1 MKSIFVLC
9 DFGIAY
15 NTVERLYENN
25 IKIYDIVNNPDCLN
39 DVLGTRSQKADRI
52 KEIIIDVVSSKN
64 DYSIYDLMHCG
75 LSKGIVQL
83 LLDKKIKVTDINEN
97 LLKKDFISESTYRK
111 IMKSYENFIKEN
123 NIKFELDC
131 KTLLNFIKS
140 IFKYE
145 EFNIDEL
152 KYQFVGSCYE
162 LNNLET
168 LLMDLLS
175 KKILRK
181 IEDKF
186 SLIKPKLINELDKIN
201 KDNNHYDIVL
211 KKLNGQTLESIGN
224 EYNVTRERIR
234 QIIQKELKKISKTR
248 EEEKYH
254 EVFETYNFDVSL
266 FCEFYNENANV
277 YYYLREKYKLGEKDP
292 SDMIDEMSLSKN
304 QLNVLKK
311 KYNLISYNG
320 ENISVK
326 KNNMLLAILKKFKK
340 LVEFNDIIEE
350 YNNIIQNHN
359 LNLDILS
366 ETDFRNIDSIL
377 GRMPEVLCSVG
388 RYYRYYDIKSLEDSD
403 IEELKNM
410 LHVEPGD
417 YSSEYFYNNN
427 MQLMKKY
434 DIRSEYELHNLL
446 RKIVDDSDNK
456 IVFSRMPDI
465 FIQCNDKMAFVEE
478 LIHELSPVSVDEFV
492 EFVYQNYGHK
502 TNTFRALLM
511 TYFNKYI
518 TNGMLMSDCA
528 EFTEEQLIIMN
539 EKLTDDI
546 YSITTLKQM
555 LTDLLDVEDFKL
567 INNLNMLK
575 IGYKLR
581 GNYIMKSSISNLEA
595 YMREYIS
602 SNDYYYIKPEYKKI
616 GSTFSSYLYKFIYS
630 LDLFKIDEEKYIT
643 IKKLNELGITKNDIE
658 KFISEI
664 KMVIKE
670 NEFFNLFSLNK
681 DNFLS
686 HLKKYDFPD
695 CFYETIIST
704 IKNVKT
710 FSLKN
715 NTMFIMTDEQATREM
730 FINSFIYRDRTYIK
744 DIKEEIYQKYNVNL
758 YEYYIKDFINTKK
771 FYLDNSIDCV
781 YLNKDIYEEDV
792 NDFDIL
798 QYID

>member
-83 LLDKKIKVTDINEN
+83 LLDKKIKFTDINEN

-152 KYQFVGSCYE
+152 KYQFEGSCYE

-248 EEEKYH
+248 EEEKYQ

-446 RKIVDDSDNK
+446 RKIVADSDNK

-555 LTDLLDVEDFKL
+555 LTDLFDVEDFKL

-686 HLKKYDFPD
+686 HLKNYDFPD

-758 YEYYIKDFINTKK
+758 YEYYIKEFINTKK

>member
-83 LLDKKIKVTDINEN
+83 LLDKKIKFTDINEN

-152 KYQFVGSCYE
+152 KYQFEGSCYE

-248 EEEKYH
+248 EEEKYQ

-326 KNNMLLAILKKFKK
+326 KK
-340 LVEFNDIIEE
+340 
-350 YNNIIQNHN
+350 
-359 LNLDILS
+359 
-366 ETDFRNIDSIL
+366 
-377 GRMPEVLCSVG
+377 
-388 RYYRYYDIKSLEDSD
+388 
-403 IEELKNM
+403 
-410 LHVEPGD
+410 
-417 YSSEYFYNNN
+417 
-427 MQLMKKY
+427 
-434 DIRSEYELHNLL
+434 
-446 RKIVDDSDNK
+446 
-456 IVFSRMPDI
+456 
-465 FIQCNDKMAFVEE
+465 
-478 LIHELSPVSVDEFV
+478 
-492 EFVYQNYGHK
+492 
-502 TNTFRALLM
+502 
-511 TYFNKYI
+511 
-518 TNGMLMSDCA
+518 
-528 EFTEEQLIIMN
+528 
-539 EKLTDDI
+539 
-546 YSITTLKQM
+546 
-555 LTDLLDVEDFKL
+555 
-567 INNLNMLK
+567 
-575 IGYKLR
+575 
-581 GNYIMKSSISNLEA
+581 
-595 YMREYIS
+595 
-602 SNDYYYIKPEYKKI
+602 
-616 GSTFSSYLYKFIYS
+616 
-630 LDLFKIDEEKYIT
+630 
-643 IKKLNELGITKNDIE
+643 
-658 KFISEI
+658 
-664 KMVIKE
+664 
-670 NEFFNLFSLNK
+670 
-681 DNFLS
+681 
-686 HLKKYDFPD
+686 
-695 CFYETIIST
+695 
-704 IKNVKT
+704 
-710 FSLKN
+710 
-715 NTMFIMTDEQATREM
+715 
-730 FINSFIYRDRTYIK
+730 
-744 DIKEEIYQKYNVNL
+744 
-758 YEYYIKDFINTKK
+758 
-771 FYLDNSIDCV
+771 
-781 YLNKDIYEEDV
+781 
-792 NDFDIL
+792 
-798 QYID
+798 